1 MAFRSRVRLSRI
13 NTYLVAWGYWVMSRR
28 SLFLP
33 GVLAMTTWAQTGV
46 PPASPPIPA
55 TEVRPATPRR
65 IRIGQVQEKQCLGPA
80 GFWIC
85 GATLSEG
92 QLMAYERTVLL
103 NPEDLC
109 ARGQIISRG
118 TKSSRVDHLL
128 WMIQHHPEWDGF
140 TANPLY
146 SLANPPGLPLERSN
160 YELVKRAWLQQIV

>member
-1 MAFRSRVRLSRI
+1 M
-13 NTYLVAWGYWVMSRR
+13 WRR

-33 GVLAMTTWAQTGV
+33 SVLAMTTWAQPGV
-46 PPASPPIPA
+46 PPASPPSPA
-55 TEVRPATPRR
+55 TQVRPATPRR
-65 IRIGQVQEKQCLGPA
+65 IRIGQVQEQQCLGPA

-85 GATLSEG
+85 GATLSES
-92 QLMAYERTVLL
+92 QLMAYERNVLL

-146 SLANPPGLPLERSN
+146 SLANPPGLPLDRGKLRTSKAG
-160 YELVKRAWLQQIV
+160 LVAANCTYTDQRPSAT